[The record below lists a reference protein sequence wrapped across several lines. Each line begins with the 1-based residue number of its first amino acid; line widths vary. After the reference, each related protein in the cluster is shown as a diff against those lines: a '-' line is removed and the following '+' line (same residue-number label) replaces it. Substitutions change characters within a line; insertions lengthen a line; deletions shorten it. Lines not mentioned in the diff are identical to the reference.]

1 MATATQVMKNKR
13 KHEGNENGETLQ
25 KMNKKRKISQ
35 GNGCQKEQNVAVLSK
50 EKKPRLSVATFGKG
64 CEIDYDQLFEFLKY
78 SALGKQCGATQPS
91 WCRIHHRRHL
101 AGVVVVVLHEV
112 GQLHFYQS
120 YLQFKHLRKTFR
132 HRFLLPP
139 LSNDFMEKLSGARM
153 KGNCQITSQEVEKN
167 PIVEKYG
174 EECQG
179 LSRYLLTPEEM
190 CSYDYPLEGCENC
203 SHFVPTCCNSPATD
217 KSPLFGLDCEMCL
230 TDKGSELT
238 RISVVDSSG
247 QCVMDELVKPKLP
260 IRNYLTS
267 YSGITEKLLLPVTIT
282 LADIQA
288 RLRDLLPADAVLVGH
303 SLNFDLRALEM
314 VHPHVIDTSLLF
326 ARKGGRRFKL
336 KFLAEAVLGKEI
348 QHDDGAGH
356 NPTEDA
362 RSALE
367 LAQYFID
374 KGPRKVAELNL
385 ETQLVGQRQAGK
397 GKNGVLPT
405 QKNRVQKRTGGPIQS
420 LLDILH
426 SMDQKTLLLG
436 EESETASYDSQHQV
450 LQRALEEV
458 PRSSFSVVQFALD
471 SRHVTSTLTA
481 AGGSKMRRKLDSM
494 LTVYAGPFGKDVC
507 LKSVKRAFKRYG
519 HIRSIRIIPET
530 FKPHICVQYEVLEA
544 AQLAVDH
551 LNGAKIGGSRI
562 KVQRPITEITLDGE
576 RLVKELE
583 KDAEN
588 KTIIYLAGVGK
599 TQNEADLQEELGYL
613 KDLCSVFLPRDP
625 GTGRQRNYCFLK
637 FQTAK
642 SATEALAALEEQTAQ
657 GSKLQSRQAITLPYL
672 HQWTSSVNQNGTL
685 LAAAPSHLHSPLQ
698 EEVLKKAMKAFDCR
712 IRKLY
717 QRLPNHTL
725 CVVLLPGKDRLSE
738 SIPGFGLLGIKG
750 ENQLAISS

>member
-1 MATATQVMKNKR
+1 MATATQVIKNKR

-25 KMNKKRKISQ
+25 KINKKRKISQ
-35 GNGCQKEQNVAVLSK
+35 GDGCQKEQNVAVLSK

-78 SALGKQCGATQPS
+78 SALGKRCGATQPS
-91 WCRIHHRRHL
+91 WCRIHHRGHL

-153 KGNCQITSQEVEKN
+153 KGNCQIPSQEVEKN

-179 LSRYLLTPEEM
+179 LSHYLLTPEEM

-247 QCVMDELVKPKLP
+247 QCIMDELVKPKLP

-385 ETQLVGQRQAGK
+385 ETRLVGQRQAGK
-397 GKNGVLPT
+397 GKKNGVLPT
-405 QKNRVQKRTGGPIQS
+405 QKNRVRKRTGEPIQS
-420 LLDILH
+420 LLDILR

-544 AQLAVDH
+544 AQLAVDR

-562 KVQRPITEITLDGE
+562 KTVVLYNT
-576 RLVKELE
+576 
-583 KDAEN
+583 
-588 KTIIYLAGVGK
+588 
-599 TQNEADLQEELGYL
+599 
-613 KDLCSVFLPRDP
+613 
-625 GTGRQRNYCFLK
+625 GTK
-637 FQTAK
+637 FQTAE
-642 SATEALAALEEQTAQ
+642 SATEALAALEEQTAR

-672 HQWTSSVNQNGTL
+672 HRWTSSVNQNGSL

-717 QRLPNHTL
+717 QRLPSHTL